1 MRCPHCGA
9 PETRVT
15 DSRDTGQEIRR
26 RRECAQCGIRF
37 TTYERVQHAVLQVV
51 KRDNRREEFDKEKL
65 LRSVRLACV
74 KRPLPS
80 GTLEKLVQDIE
91 TDLHKL
97 GKTEVPT
104 AVIGE
109 TALTRLRVLDPVAY
123 VRYASVYR
131 DFDTLDGFVQEIQ
144 EFQASEPVGSGRSSQ
159 LELIPNEYAIPSKQS
174 GRRGRRPSMTSPLFE
189 ERLSAP
195 EPAASS

>member
-80 GTLEKLVQDIE
+80 GALEKLVQDIE
-91 TDLHKL
+91 TDLRKL

-104 AVIGE
+104 TVIGE

-131 DFDTLDGFVQEIQ
+131 DFDTLDGFVKEIQ
-144 EFQASEPVGSGRSSQ
+144 EFQASEPVGAGRSSQ
-159 LELIPNEYAIPSKQS
+159 LELIPNEYVIPSKQS

-195 EPAASS
+195 EPAASG

>member
-15 DSRDTGQEIRR
+15 DSRDTGHEIRR

-37 TTYERVQHAVLQVV
+37 TTYERVQHAALQVV

-80 GTLEKLVQDIE
+80 GALEKLVQDIE

-109 TALTRLRVLDPVAY
+109 TALARLRALDPVAY

-131 DFDTLDGFVQEIQ
+131 GFDTLDGFVKEIQ
-144 EFQASEPVGSGRSSQ
+144 EFQAAEPADTGRSSQ
-159 LELIPNEYAIPSKQS
+159 LELIPNEYAIPSKRS

-195 EPAASS
+195 EPAASN